1 MTWLRDR
8 LIDDCGRWWKFASVQ
23 IHLVMLAG
31 VALYE
36 AVPAIPRELGDLI
49 PERWRPLA
57 FGAYA
62 ALGIAA
68 RLFRKKTNA

>member
-23 IHLVMLAG
+23 IHLIMLGG

-36 AVPAIPRELGDLI
+36 LVPAIPNEIAALI
-49 PERWRPLA
+49 PDRWRPLA
-57 FGAYA
+57 LGFYA
-62 ALGIAA
+62 LLGIAA
-68 RLFRKKTNA
+68 RVFRKKANG